1 MNKKI
6 VSVLLAVLM
15 FLTVIPVFSAAV
27 SAEEGG
33 ITVSDWTASEITLY
47 TTSDFVEF
55 RRRISA
61 EENNGFRGQTIKL
74 GADIDL
80 TGVKTGTNNT
90 LPVGGCFYGIF
101 DGQFHKLK
109 NVPHKVTWGSSGIL
123 FGDIVEVRDKEKYP
137 EPVTVRNLAIVE
149 LDSTLCY
156 NGNYSGLLFCSVW
169 DDLTIE
175 NVYIS
180 GSIDGLTGSSP
191 QAVFAVEVKGND
203 DRESTLNISNCVFDG
218 TVVNG
223 QNCASAIFVGA
234 VLKTKVGRQMNVKV
248 NITNCLSTSDKPF
261 IGSYEVEELKAKCTV
276 TNTLQYTDSGVKA
289 DVGEGFAAQNYLDDN
304 GMTEWTARE
313 EGYPVPTSLLPFFKV
328 DENAPKYVKFL
339 STEGEV
345 LKSVEITG
353 DGITIDS
360 FPEVST
366 NITDVIWINQGTG
379 EFVEAPAT
387 FLKNTTLV
395 AKEVGR
401 NESAVIGFQCGSVSG
416 NKQNI
421 RFIGGVYNLGGAGV
435 GFSVTVRYKDADGTL
450 VERRYEKSMDTVYD
464 SINAA
469 EDGKIKNVSAN
480 ELGAKYLFALTLEDV
495 PTDVGQLDFTVTSF
509 KEVGSAKIRVDGD
522 TVSFSVLDGAVNG
535 TLAPLS

>member
-1 MNKKI
+1 MKKKI
-6 VSVLLAVLM
+6 VSILLAALM
-15 FLTVIPVFSAAV
+15 LLAVIPVFSAAV
-27 SAEEGG
+27 SAEDGG

-304 GMTEWTARE
+304 GMTGWTALNT
-313 EGYPVPTSLLPFFKV
+313 GYPVPSTLLPFLAETVNAVTPDANASTKYYGYQSNGEGTAARFVGLVTGAPEDFGTVGYEIVAVSPTAKLQTIS
-328 DENAPKYVKFL
+328 DEM
-339 STEGEV
+339 T
-345 LKSVEITG
+345 
-353 DGITIDS
+353 
-360 FPEVST
+360 
-366 NITDVIWINQGTG
+366 
-379 EFVEAPAT
+379 
-387 FLKNTTLV
+387 
-395 AKEVGR
+395 
-401 NESAVIGFQCGSVSG
+401 C
-416 NKQNI
+416 
-421 RFIGGVYNLGGAGV
+421 VYNSVMAEGTSKTAAELGGDYI
-435 GFSVTVRYKDADGTL
+435 F
-450 VERRYEKSMDTVYD
+450 
-464 SINAA
+464 
-469 EDGKIKNVSAN
+469 
-480 ELGAKYLFALTLEDV
+480 
-495 PTDVGQLDFTVTSF
+495 VTS
-509 KEVGSAKIRVDGD
+509 VGGIRPDSGVVTFAVKTFSTDNGGTKTYTDIKIVSID
-522 TVSFSVLDGAVNG
+522 TSVAG
-535 TLAPLS
+535 